1 MADPHNS
8 AGRVSTGHGRALR
21 PLWSW
26 FNSRAAD
33 KMLRPLILVL
43 LVFTIFSSIYSPLLS
58 LQDWNIESRTSHWV
72 FAGLKYYQRALA
84 DARALQ
90 AFWVTGVFITGAV
103 AAEILCGLL
112 IALLLHPQQR
122 GTGLTRTVI

>member
-26 FNSRAAD
+26 FNSRAAVT
-33 KMLRPLILVL
+33 MLGPAILVL
-43 LVFTIFSSIYSPLLS
+43 LVFTIFPSIYSLLLS

-84 DARALQ
+84 DARSA
-90 AFWVTGVFITGAV
+90 
-103 AAEILCGLL
+103 GLL
-112 IALLLHPQQR
+112 GHGGIHHGRRSRRNSLRTPDRALA
-122 GTGLTRTVI
+122 